1 MINMKTILVLLLG
14 MILIA
19 SIPNAHAQGNEVCLV
34 YFEADNCED
43 CILTERLLDGLINE
57 YVYVLTAIKYNI
69 DSPPENKNVFEAY
82 RRAYN
87 LPSGVPLVLFGKDDY
102 LRGKTSIYQNTEEKI
117 LGFIS
122 QNGTNCP
129 LESGYVPPGEVNIE
143 ILPGQPELHENIEA
157 PSEGGEEGL
166 EGGEEGKGWI
176 PFPLDLRGIE
186 RMYREDPLLLTSL
199 VIIFFLVVSL
209 VALFVRSIR
218 KQSENPE
225 PLL

>member
-1 MINMKTILVLLLG
+1 MINMRSLWFLLLLV
-14 MILIA
+14 ILLA
-19 SIPNAHAQGNEVCLV
+19 SVPNARAQGNEVCLV
-34 YFEADNCED
+34 YFEANNCED
-43 CILTERLLDGLINE
+43 CLLSERLLDGLINE

-102 LRGKTSIYQNTEEKI
+102 LYGKTSIYRYAEWKI
-117 LGFIS
+117 LDFLS

-129 LESGYVPPGEVNIE
+129 LESGYVPPDEVNIE
-143 ILPGQPELHENIEA
+143 ILIGQPELHENIEA
-157 PSEGGEEGL
+157 PYEEGEEEGLAGEEGR
-166 EGGEEGKGWI
+166 GWM

-186 RMYREDPLLLTSL
+186 RMCREDPLLLASL
-199 VIIFFLVVSL
+199 VIILFLVVSL
-209 VALFVRSIR
+209 VSLFIKSMR
-218 KQSENPE
+218 KPSENPE